1 MCVCACARVCMLDD
15 IEQTAYQLLS
25 KLALREP
32 HSVREVS
39 DCKWHACVCVC
50 V

>member
-1 MCVCACARVCMLDD
+1 MLDD

-39 DCKWHACVCVC
+39 SCEVYIHIHTYTYTCMR
-50 V
+50 